1 MVLRLHDRYL
11 LRNLLFALAA
21 TTGVLVLLAL
31 VYLLFS
37 ELGTFLEHEAT
48 LQQVAL
54 YLLYSLPQ
62 FIMLVF
68 PFACVT
74 ATYLSLYGMMRRR
87 EVIALMGAGLPVTR
101 IVLPV
106 IIFGVVA
113 SAGTGVWSEYVA
125 AGAAREARDLVD
137 NRIERK
143 AIRREKD
150 QGRWLRARKNRIF
163 HARWY
168 DEATYTLHYVT
179 MQELA
184 EDFSRLVRMIEAR
197 SATWKE
203 GNLVFRDC
211 YYRTYE
217 EGREKEAA
225 KESEIILHGIEE
237 TPEDFAALQVR
248 PREMNYHQLAEFV
261 RMLASEG
268 ENATRYLPEL
278 YAKVAFPLSCLIL
291 ILFAIS
297 GALKFQEGT
306 PAINLGILIAVGIGY
321 YGCTMGLLELGRRG
335 ILSPVTASWGTN
347 ALFGLLGIIL
357 LVQTNRQ

>member
-1 MVLRLHDRYL
+1 MLIRLHDRYL
-11 LRNLLFALAA
+11 LRNFLVALMA
-21 TTGVLVLLAL
+21 TMAVLVLLSL

-37 ELGTFLEHEAT
+37 ELATFLEHEAT
-48 LQQVAL
+48 VRQVLL
-54 YLLYSLPQ
+54 YLIYSLPQ
-62 FIMLVF
+62 FIMLVI

-74 ATYLSLYGMMRRR
+74 AAYFSLYGMTKRR
-87 EVIALMGAGLPVTR
+87 EVVALLGAGLPVIR
-101 IVLPV
+101 IVLPML
-106 IIFGVVA
+106 IFGVVA
-113 SAGTGVWSEYVA
+113 SAATGVWSEYVA

-143 AIRREKD
+143 AIRREED

-184 EDFSRLVRMIEAR
+184 EDFSHLVRLIEAR
-197 SATWKE
+197 SATWKD

-217 EGREKEAA
+217 EGREKGAA
-225 KESEIILHGIEE
+225 RESEIILRGIEE

-248 PREMNYHQLAEFV
+248 PREMNFRQLTEFV

-268 ENATRYLPEL
+268 ESTARYLPEL
-278 YAKVAFPLSCLIL
+278 YVKIAFPLSCFIL

-297 GALKFQEGT
+297 SALRHRDTAPGL
-306 PAINLGILIAVGIGY
+306 NLGVLIVVGIGY
-321 YGCTMGLLELGRRG
+321 YGSTMGLLELGRRQ
-335 ILSPVTASWGTN
+335 ILSPAVASWGTN
-347 ALFGLLGIIL
+347 LLFGTVGAIL
-357 LVQTNRQ
+357 LLRTNRQ